1 MPWKAIVLR
10 IATFFGTGLSGACR
24 PTTPCIGGEQ
34 ISWQDSLHNLMERVY
49 MATPG
54 EELKSILQK
63 HPAAPFLFV
72 GSGFSRRYLGLGDW
86 AGLLQHF
93 CKPVRDFGYY
103 SSKANGDLPAA
114 ASHMTQDFNEWWW
127 SAPEMADSR
136 AQFSH
141 MVKGSADA
149 LKVEIANYLGQ
160 YSLEDARKSEF
171 GSEIAALSKV
181 AVDGII
187 TTNWDSFLEE
197 LFPDYKV
204 FVGQE
209 ELLFSNPQSIGE
221 IYKIHGSAS
230 DPQSLVL
237 TAEDYAEFN
246 DRNPYLAAKLV
257 TIFVEHPI
265 IFFGY
270 SITDPHIRALISSIA
285 KCLPQHK
292 IDAFQQNLIFIQRTK
307 GDEQPTIEK
316 TTIQSGE
323 FSVTMMVAKFADF
336 GEVYAALSESKRKMP
351 ARVLRFFKEQLYELV
366 HAPVD
371 SERKIAVVNYDEIG
385 SAESVEFVVGVGV
398 AQRQQDFG
406 EKVDKAVES
415 ALAKK
420 GYEGISP
427 DEVFIDC
434 LEDTSKFDASDLLGS
449 AFPAYGRSN
458 RTFIPV
464 FRYLHAAGI
473 QSEKE
478 LAASNY
484 EGAKKVVEK
493 LRKADYTL
501 PSYAKRYRTSFA
513 GLTTKSIIEKASD
526 PIEALLML
534 PFQPASELEPLELRQ
549 FLRDNSGSFE
559 QDPYRTAYR
568 KAICLVDRLL
578 YGFDGKCQPTSD

>member
-1 MPWKAIVLR
+1 M
-10 IATFFGTGLSGACR
+10 
-24 PTTPCIGGEQ
+24 GGP
-34 ISWQDSLHNLMERVY
+34 V
-49 MATPG
+49 
-54 EELKSILQK
+54 EELRSILQK

-93 CKPVRDFGYY
+93 CQPIRDFGYY
-103 SSKANGDLPAA
+103 SSTANGDLPTA
-114 ASHMTQDFNEWWW
+114 ASNIAQDYNEWWW
-127 SAPEMADSR
+127 SAPEMAESR
-136 AQFSH
+136 SRFSEII
-141 MVKGSADA
+141 KGSADA

-160 YSLEDARKSEF
+160 FSLENARQLEF
-171 GSEIAALSKV
+171 GDEIDALSKI
-181 AVDGII
+181 AVDGVI
-187 TTNWDSFLEE
+187 TTNWDFFLEE

-230 DPQSLVL
+230 DPRSLVL

-246 DRNPYLAAKLV
+246 ARNPYLAAKLV

-307 GDEQPTIEK
+307 GDEQPAIEK

-336 GEVYAALSESKRKMP
+336 NDVYAALSESKRKMP

-366 HAPVD
+366 HAPIE
-371 SERKIAVVNYDEIG
+371 SEKKIAVIDYDEIG

-398 AQRQQDFG
+398 AQRQQNYG

-420 GYEGISP
+420 GYAGISP
-427 DEVFIDC
+427 DEVFVDC
-434 LEDTSKFDASDLLGS
+434 LQDESRFDASDLLGS
-449 AFPAYGRSN
+449 AFPAYARSN
-458 RTFIPV
+458 RTFIPI

-473 QSEKE
+473 RSEEE

-484 EGAKKVVEK
+484 EGAKKVVDK
-493 LRKADYTL
+493 LKKADYTL
-501 PSYAKRYRTSFA
+501 PSYAKRYKSSFS
-513 GLTTKSIIEKASD
+513 GLSTKSIIAKASG

-534 PFQPASELEPLELRQ
+534 AFQPAEEISPEEVRQ
-549 FLRDNSGSFE
+549 FLRDNSSNFE
-559 QDPYRTAYR
+559 QDPYKTAYR
-568 KAICLVDRLL
+568 KAICLVDRLI
-578 YGFDGKCQPTSD
+578 YGF

>member
-1 MPWKAIVLR
+1 M
-10 IATFFGTGLSGACR
+10 SG
-24 PTTPCIGGEQ
+24 
-34 ISWQDSLHNLMERVY
+34 
-49 MATPG
+49 PG

-72 GSGFSRRYLGLGDW
+72 GSGFSRRYLGLDDW

-93 CKPVRDFGYY
+93 CEPIRDFGYY
-103 SSKANGDLPAA
+103 SSKANGDLPKA
-114 ASHMTQDFNEWWW
+114 ASYMAQDYNEWWW
-127 SAPEMADSR
+127 AAPEMAASR
-136 AQFSH
+136 AQFSST
-141 MVKGSADA
+141 VKGSADA
-149 LKVEIANYLGQ
+149 LKVEIANYLGK
-160 YSLEDARKSEF
+160 YSLEDARRLEF
-171 GSEIAALSKV
+171 GGEIAALSKI
-181 AVDGII
+181 AVDGVI
-187 TTNWDSFLEE
+187 TTNWDFFLEE
-197 LFPDYKV
+197 LFPDYRV

-270 SITDPHIRALISSIA
+270 SITDPHIRALVSSIA

-307 GDEQPTIEK
+307 GEEEPSIEK
-316 TTIQSGE
+316 TTLQSGA

-336 GEVYAALSESKRKMP
+336 GEVYSALSTSKRKMP

-371 SERKIAVVNYDEIG
+371 SEQKIAVVDYDEIG

-398 AQRQQDFG
+398 ARRRQELGD
-406 EKVDKAVES
+406 KVDKAVES

-420 GYEGISP
+420 GYQGISP

-449 AFPAYGRSN
+449 AFPAYARSN

-473 QSEKE
+473 QSESH
-478 LAASNY
+478 LTASSF
-484 EGAKKVVEK
+484 EGAKKVVDK
-493 LRKADYTL
+493 LRHADYTL
-501 PSYAKRYRTSFA
+501 PSYAKRYRMSFA
-513 GLTTKSIIEKASD
+513 GLSTKSILEKASD

-534 PFQPASELEPLELRQ
+534 PFQPATDLDPLELRQ
-549 FLRDNSGSFE
+549 FLRNNAGSFE

-568 KAICLVDRLL
+568 KAICLLDRLM
-578 YGFDGKCQPTSD
+578 YGF

>member
-1 MPWKAIVLR
+1 
-10 IATFFGTGLSGACR
+10 
-24 PTTPCIGGEQ
+24 
-34 ISWQDSLHNLMERVY
+34 

-54 EELKSILQK
+54 AELKSILQR

-86 AGLLQHF
+86 AGLLQQF
-93 CKPVRDFGYY
+93 CEPIKDFGYY
-103 SSKANGDLPAA
+103 SSKADGDLPAA
-114 ASHMTQDFNEWWW
+114 ASHMAHDYNEWWW
-127 SAPEMADSR
+127 SAPEMSR
-136 AQFSH
+136 SRKQFSR
-141 MVKGSADA
+141 MIKGSADA
-149 LKVEIANYLGQ
+149 LKVEIANYLSQ
-160 YSLEDARKSEF
+160 YSLEDARKSKF
-171 GSEIAALSKV
+171 GSEIAALSKI

-265 IFFGY
+265 LFFGY

-307 GDEQPTIEK
+307 GDEQPIIEK

-385 SAESVEFVVGVGV
+385 SAEAVEFIVGVGV

-406 EKVDKAVES
+406 DKVDKAVKS

-420 GYEGISP
+420 GYEGVSP

-434 LEDTSKFDASDLLGS
+434 LEEVSKFDASDLLGS

-464 FRYLHAAGI
+464 FKYLHAAGI
-473 QSEKE
+473 QSEDQ
-478 LAASNY
+478 LVASNY
-484 EGAKKVVEK
+484 EGAKKVVDK

-501 PSYAKRYRTSFA
+501 PSYAKRYKTSFV
-513 GLTTKSIIEKASD
+513 GLSTKSIIEKASD

-534 PFQPASELEPLELRQ
+534 PFQPITEMDALELRQ
-549 FLRDNSGSFE
+549 FLRGNSGNFE
-559 QDPYRTAYR
+559 LDPYRTAYR
-568 KAICLVDRLL
+568 KAICLLDRLL
-578 YGFDGKCQPTSD
+578 YGF